1 VLPSHILIV
10 DDDESL
16 LRLLTHWLEKQG
28 YKVSVATRAGTC
40 LSLLEHTLPDVI
52 LLDLNLPDQSDL
64 ETLQAI
70 RKRCPQVPV
79 LMSTTEGEVE
89 TVVRAMQLGAW
100 DYLQKPLQRT
110 KLLTTLGNAV
120 DRSKTTLK
128 LAELSR
134 LAEGGHPKIIG
145 QSPAMM
151 RLFAQMDR
159 VGPSEITVLLRG
171 ESGTGKELVAQALHE
186 CSRRSAAPFV
196 AVNCGAIPENLQESE
211 LFGHEKGAFTG
222 ASTQRKGR
230 FEQAEGGTLF
240 LDEVAELGPSLQA
253 SLLRVLQERTYFRV
267 GGSQQQR
274 ADLRILAATHRD
286 LREMVIQGTFREDL
300 YYRLAVFELRL
311 PPLREREGDLLL
323 LTQNILEEMSI
334 RHSRDPV
341 TLSPEAAHIL
351 ATHPW
356 PGNVRELRNALERA
370 TVLAEVG
377 VIDIQ
382 DLPPALNIAV
392 VARQQDTDH
401 TARLDTRIEAPAAL
415 SVAEPTTLDEI
426 QRQTILDAMESSD
439 GNLSEVCRRLN
450 IPRST
455 LYRRLRT
462 YGIR

>member
-1 VLPSHILIV
+1 MSIPHILIV

-16 LRLLTHWLEKQG
+16 LRLLTHWLEKQD
-28 YKVSVATRAGTC
+28 YRISVATRAGAC
-40 LSLLEHTLPDVI
+40 LALLEHTLPDVI

-64 ETLQAI
+64 DTLQAI

-89 TVVRAMQLGAW
+89 TVVRAMQMGAW

-120 DRSKTTLK
+120 DRAKTTLK
-128 LAELSR
+128 LVELTR
-134 LAEGGHPKIIG
+134 LADGGHPQIVG
-145 QSPAMM
+145 QSPAMK
-151 RLFAQMDR
+151 RLFSQMDR

-171 ESGTGKELVAQALHE
+171 ESGTGKELVAKALHE
-186 CSRRSAAPFV
+186 CSSRSAAPFV

-222 ASTQRKGR
+222 AASQRKGR

-267 GGSQQQR
+267 GGSKEQN

-286 LREMVIQGTFREDL
+286 LREMVKTGAFREDL
-300 YYRLAVFELRL
+300 YYRLAVFELLL
-311 PPLREREGDLLL
+311 PPLRERDGDLVLL
-323 LTQNILEEMSI
+323 ARCILEEMGA
-334 RHSRDPV
+334 RHGRGVV
-341 TLSPEAAHIL
+341 TLSPAAL
-351 ATHPW
+351 ESLSAHPW

-370 TVLAEVG
+370 TVLCEGGEIRV
-377 VIDIQ
+377 Q
-382 DLPPALNIAV
+382 DLPAHMQGQVPARTTIPSSGPPFDLPRTEPATLS
-392 VARQQDTDH
+392 D
-401 TARLDTRIEAPAAL
+401 IE
-415 SVAEPTTLDEI
+415 
-426 QRQTILDAMESSD
+426 RQTILEAMEAAD
-439 GNLSEVCRRLN
+439 GNLSEVVRRLN

-455 LYRRLRT
+455 LYRRLRA